1 MLKFPYKKKRREK
14 NIEIFNMFKNKDFFS
29 KPTIQLGY
37 VNQGKGKFFFK
48 NISISINCV
57 GLKKNSKPNK
67 GKGIIGF
74 AKLSIQV
81 KGKGNIFPY
90 ILYLLCK
97 YKWLNIG

>member
-1 MLKFPYKKKRREK
+1 MSIKVRVKK
-14 NIEIFNMFKNKDFFS
+14 IFKK
-29 KPTIQLGY
+29 
-37 VNQGKGKFFFK
+37 
-48 NISISINCV
+48 ISISKSYI

-67 GKGIIGF
+67 GKGIISF

-81 KGKGNIFPY
+81 KGKGNILSS